1 MAAALRDGVLC
12 GTRSVL
18 TPMIILLVEDDPD
31 SLDVTA
37 YALQR
42 EGFDIITAGSGHEAL
57 QCWQVEQPDMVVLE
71 AALPG
76 LSGFEVCRQIR
87 EQGSTPVILLSGQTT
102 RESLVQAFRVGADD
116 WVTKPCSPEELA
128 VRIRA
133 VWRWVVEDLG

>member
-12 GTRSVL
+12 VTRSVL
-18 TPMIILLVEDDPD
+18 APMIILLIEDDPD

-57 QCWQVEQPDMVVLE
+57 QCWRAAQPDMVVLE
-71 AALPG
+71 AGLPG

-87 EQGSTPVILLSGQTT
+87 EQGSTPVILLSDQTT
-102 RESLVQAFRVGADD
+102 RESLVQGFRVGADD
-116 WVTKPCSPEELA
+116 WVAKPCSPQELA
-128 VRIRA
+128 HRIRA
-133 VWRWVVEDLG
+133 VWCWVVEDLA

>member
-12 GTRSVL
+12 VTRSVL
-18 TPMIILLVEDDPD
+18 APMIILLVEDDPD

-57 QCWQVEQPDMVVLE
+57 QCWRAEQPDMVVLE
-71 AALPG
+71 AGLPG

-87 EQGSTPVILLSGQTT
+87 EQGSTPVILLSDQTT

-116 WVTKPCSPEELA
+116 WVTKPCSPDELA